1 MTRRPR
7 AAAPTASVT
16 WRDGVHLTGT
26 PIWCDAR
33 RRRDVCFV
41 SSADRVGKAGHGQL
55 IGSPLTLALL
65 GASGGGHLAVP
76 LHRRFTLGTVRLEL
90 IDSGRGPG
98 AAALYVDIAGKTVLY
113 AGAIRANAE
122 VRACDAVVVSAAY
135 ASAIPPLAD
144 EIDRTIEWTKR
155 ELASGR
161 RPILLVETPLDGL
174 EVAMHLASAGIALA
188 GGRPIREAAQR
199 AGDHVVDAMTVAT
212 TRAAR
217 DAELRGEK
225 RAEPTSGV
233 RKGSDPISRDP
244 RADDARAVLGGEKG
258 SDPIS
263 RAVLGGEKGSE
274 PISRDPR
281 ADDARGLA
289 ISSPGKEPRAILWL
303 ARDRAGAMRAAGDA
317 HAVATLAVDGDFAW
331 VGGAGKADVL
341 AWIEATNAREVY
353 VTGACAED
361 IAEALGK
368 RARVIG
374 PPHQMTLFEATP

>member
-41 SSADRVGKAGHGQL
+41 SSADRIGKAGHGQL

-65 GASGGGHLAVP
+65 GATGGGHLAVP
-76 LHRRFTLGTVRLEL
+76 LNRRFTLGTVRLEL

-122 VRACDAVVVSAAY
+122 VRTCDAVVVNAAY
-135 ASAIPPLAD
+135 AQQVPPLSH

-155 ELASGR
+155 ELAAGR
-161 RPILLVETPLDGL
+161 RPILLVETTLDGL
-174 EVAMHLASAGIALA
+174 EVGMQLATGGIALA

-199 AGDHVVDAMTVAT
+199 AGDLMADAYAIAAA
-212 TRAAR
+212 RAAR
-217 DAELRGEK
+217 DAELRGTAVANT
-225 RAEPTSGV
+225 RAT
-233 RKGSDPISRDP
+233 RDAEL
-244 RADDARAVLGGEKG
+244 RGEKG

-263 RAVLGGEKGSE
+263 PFGLEKGSD
-274 PISRDPR
+274 PIS
-281 ADDARGLA
+281 RGLA
-289 ISSPGKEPRAILWL
+289 IASPGKEPRAIIWL
-303 ARDRAGAMRAAGDA
+303 ARDRAGAVRAAGNA
-317 HAVATLAVDGDFAW
+317 HALATLAVDGDFAW
-331 VGGAGKADVL
+331 VGGASKDDVL

-361 IAEALGK
+361 IAQALGAK
-368 RARVIG
+368 ARVLG
-374 PPHQMTLFEATP
+374 PPHQMMLFEAAP